1 MAIQGV
7 GSHASIP
14 TVSNTPATADVLK
27 TPAQKIAD
35 AAAEANAGINDG
47 DEKPTLTSTINTHA

>member
-7 GSHASIP
+7 GSHTTIS
-14 TVSNTPATADVLK
+14 TVSNTPATADALK

-47 DEKPTLTSTINTHA
+47 DEKPSVASTINTHA